1 MFYESV
7 EESPISLLSNKI
19 RYKGD
24 LEYASKIEKDT
35 KILINKNI
43 DLYEAE
49 EIIKNKIIDKNGLDY
64 YIKETV
70 NIVSCIKPVYNYK
83 AKDDI
88 NYVKNKEYIDLS
100 L

>member
-24 LEYASKIEKDT
+24 LEYALKIEKDT

-43 DLYEAE
+43 GLYEAE

-64 YIKETV
+64 YLNYGEAIHTIIEEA
-70 NIVSCIKPVYNYK
+70 YN
-83 AKDDI
+83 
-88 NYVKNKEYIDLS
+88 NKERSNNAFHNFAYMR
-100 L
+100 